1 MLTVYFEV
9 PCLAASSSACL
20 NLCGAGVLHR
30 LSLARLQIP
39 GFLGQLKS
47 SDQDPLCFA
56 RLWQVAFISAI
67 VTLL

>member
-9 PCLAASSSACL
+9 PCLASSSSACL

-47 SDQDPLCFA
+47 SDQDPLCFEIK
-56 RLWQVAFISAI
+56 VAFISAI